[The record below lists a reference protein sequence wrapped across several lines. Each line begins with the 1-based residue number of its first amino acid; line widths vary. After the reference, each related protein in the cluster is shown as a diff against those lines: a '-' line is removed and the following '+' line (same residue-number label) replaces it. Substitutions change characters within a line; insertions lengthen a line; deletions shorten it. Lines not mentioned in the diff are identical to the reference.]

1 MDNKITILHVL
12 FVSNNKSS
20 GVRNVVP
27 KHVEYQN
34 KYANV
39 ALLNCNNSEV
49 EESEGKFNV
58 YKLSELKDGKIS
70 NLPTPYNKPDIVVFH
85 AIYYPQY
92 INLYKQLKIAGIPYI
107 VVPHGSLTKEAQK
120 QKRYKKIPANL
131 LLFNG
136 YVNNAIAIQFLIE
149 GEMKKSRKVKKYIIA
164 GNGIELSK
172 EKKEFKEGNDEFKFV
187 YIGRYDMYTKGLDLL
202 LAAIKMI
209 KNDAI
214 KNNMKFILYGTD
226 YRGGEEQV
234 KELITN
240 YELEDIVKINGPVWE
255 KEKEKALCDADVFL
269 HVSRTEGQPIGLME
283 AIDCG
288 VPCIATFETN
298 YGEIIEKNGLG
309 WMAETTAE
317 GIAKK
322 IIEK

>member
-1 MDNKITILHVL
+1 MIYIYILYHTLCFISISFTLSADN
-12 FVSNNKSS
+12 SS
-20 GVRNVVP
+20 AP
-27 KHVEYQN
+27 F
-34 KYANV
+34 
-39 ALLNCNNSEV
+39 LLCIIHNEV
-49 EESEGKFNV
+49 N
-58 YKLSELKDGKIS
+58 IC
-70 NLPTPYNKPDIVVFH
+70 T
-85 AIYYPQY
+85 
-92 INLYKQLKIAGIPYI
+92 
-107 VVPHGSLTKEAQK
+107 
-120 QKRYKKIPANL
+120 
-131 LLFNG
+131 
-136 YVNNAIAIQFLIE
+136 
-149 GEMKKSRKVKKYIIA
+149 RKVKKYIIA

-202 LAAIKMI
+202 LAAIKTI

-309 WMAETTAE
+309 WMAETTVE

-322 IIEK
+322 IIEAYNDKDKFKTISQREIEYSKENFEWNKIAKDTIEKYSNLIKK